1 MTDKF
6 DKNKEALKGLI
17 KEVNQEMPNEKLAAL
32 EEKAA
37 IQEETNAKILESNTE
52 LKAQLE
58 SMQGKLVTLK
68 QNVGS
73 TNTFLFK
80 GFNPD
85 MSKNFRSTLSSEDTE
100 KVAKVM
106 IKSIEGPVFTNDV
119 VDKVFAGANAIPV
132 QYGNAVMGLAEL
144 SSVAL
149 SYANVIVADAPTI
162 KLPTKGTRDTV
173 DSQASGTAN
182 TAGTST
188 IGQLTWTIDKRVGNY
203 IELYNSQLED
213 ANFDIVN
220 QIIVPMQAEAI
231 GQNADD
237 EMFNGTEFT
246 SSVSDVT
253 ASIDSTAS
261 VVFTFAN
268 LTTMFYALEWERIL
282 GDPKWFGSR
291 AALKDIASLADTTG
305 RPIFQQVPING
316 RPSQMLLGA
325 EYVICPSI
333 ANAPADGAI
342 RLAFGDPKHYTIFV
356 RGGEF
361 VSMVNPYIKM
371 KEDITQFI
379 CKARMDGNVS
389 DHATASSSGA
399 WTIAQRND

>member
-1 MTDKF
+1 ME
-6 DKNKEALKGLI
+6 DKNRETLKGLI
-17 KEVNQEMPNEKLAAL
+17 KEVNAEMPNDKITAIEEKMAVQDEANVKAL
-32 EEKAA
+32 EA
-37 IQEETNAKILESNTE
+37 NTE

-58 SMQGKLVTLK
+58 GLQGKLVTLK
-68 QNVGS
+68 QNTG

-80 GFNPD
+80 GFDPN
-85 MSKNFRSTLSSEDTE
+85 MAKNFRSTLSSSDSEQ
-100 KVAKVM
+100 VAKVM
-106 IKSIEGPVFTNDV
+106 IKQALAHQNGDVFTDATV
-119 VDKVFAGANAIPV
+119 KVFDGSNAVPV
-132 QYGNAVMGLAEL
+132 QYGTAVMGLAEL

-149 SYANVIVADAPTI
+149 TYANVIQADTNVI
-162 KLPTKGTRDTV
+162 KLPTKGTRDAV

-182 TAGTST
+182 TAGQST

-203 IELYNSQLED
+203 IEIRNDQLDD

-220 QIIVPMQAEAI
+220 QIIVPFQAEAV

-246 SSVSDVT
+246 SSVSGVT
-253 ASIDSTAS
+253 PSIDTTAA
-261 VVFTFAN
+261 VTFTFAN
-268 LTTMFYALEWERIL
+268 LNTMFYALEWERIL

-291 AALKDIASLADTTG
+291 AALKDISALVDGNS

-316 RPSQMLLGA
+316 RPSQTLFGA

-333 ANAPADGAI
+333 ANVPADGAI
-342 RLAFGDPKHYTIFV
+342 RLAFGDPKHYTIFI
-356 RGGEF
+356 RGSEF

-389 DHATASSSGA
+389 DHATVTSSGA
-399 WTIAQRND
+399 WTTAQRND